1 VVIVDRRAIERP
13 SSKQETTLK
22 TSTPRS
28 RPRRRTAESPARR
41 RNRLSLEVPI
51 GRLKPN
57 PRNPRNHNAAQV
69 EAIAKSIDAFGFN
82 APILVDREDT
92 IIAGHGRYL
101 AAKRRGLNSV
111 PVIRLE
117 HLTPA
122 QAQAYMLADNKL
134 SDRSDWDEKLLAVHL
149 RELAELAV
157 DFEVEATG
165 FEVAEIDMRIQ
176 GLGEQRNAG
185 EPDPA
190 DELPAIDEQP
200 ISRPGDLWTL
210 GRHRLFCGD
219 SLDSASYAILMD
231 GELAAM
237 VIADPPYNV
246 PINGHVSG
254 LGKIRHREF
263 AMATGEMS
271 PAEFTGFLTDFR
283 KQCAEHSRDSS
294 IQYVFTDWR
303 HLDEMLAAAR
313 AVSAELINL
322 CVWNKTT
329 AGMGSF
335 YRSQH
340 ELVLVFKKGRSSHQN
355 NVQLG
360 RHGRNRSNVWTYP
373 SVNGAA
379 AKGHHK
385 QLKALHPTVKPVALV
400 ADAILDTTARKDI
413 VLDPFMGSGT
423 TIMAAELTG
432 RRGYGIEIDPL
443 YVDRA
448 IRRWQG
454 FTGKIAYHQSGR
466 SFAELERKRSTGDDV
481 AAE

>member
-1 VVIVDRRAIERP
+1 VVIVVRRAIERP
-13 SSKQETTLK
+13 SNKQETTLK
-22 TSTPRS
+22 TVSPRS
-28 RPRRRTAESPARR
+28 HPRRRTAESTAKQ

-69 EAIAKSIDAFGFN
+69 EAIAKSIETFGFN
-82 APILVDREDT
+82 APILVDRDDT

-101 AAKRRGLNSV
+101 AAKRRGLQSV

-149 RELAELAV
+149 RELTELAV
-157 DFEVEATG
+157 DFEIEATG

-176 GLGEQRNAG
+176 GLGVEQNPG
-185 EPDPA
+185 ERDPA
-190 DELPAIDEQP
+190 DKLPAVEE
-200 ISRPGDLWTL
+200 RPVARRGDFWTL
-210 GRHRLFCGD
+210 GEHRLVCGD
-219 SLDSASYAILMD
+219 SRDPASYETLMS
-231 GELAAM
+231 GKLAAM
-237 VIADPPYNV
+237 VMADPPYNV

-254 LGKIRHREF
+254 LGKTRHREF
-263 AMATGEMS
+263 AMASGEMS
-271 PAEFTGFLTDFR
+271 SAEFTGFLSDFL
-283 KQCAEHSRDSS
+283 KLCATHSRDAS
-294 IQYVFTDWR
+294 IHYVFMDWR
-303 HLDEMLAAAR
+303 HLNEMLAAGR
-313 AVSAELINL
+313 AVFAELLNL

-329 AGMGSF
+329 AGMGSL

-340 ELVLVFKKGRSSHQN
+340 ELVFVFKKGRASHRN
-355 NVQLG
+355 NIRLG
-360 RHGRNRSNVWTYP
+360 RYGRNRTNVWTYP

-379 AKGHHK
+379 TKGSK
-385 QLKALHPTVKPVALV
+385 ELKTVHPTVKPVALM

-443 YVDRA
+443 YVDRT
-448 IRRWQG
+448 IRRWQR
-454 FTGKIAYHQSGR
+454 FTGKTAHHQSGR
-466 SFAELERKRSTGDDV
+466 SFADLELERSTGDDV
-481 AAE
+481 AAQ

>member
-1 VVIVDRRAIERP
+1 
-13 SSKQETTLK
+13 LK
-22 TSTPRS
+22 TVSQRS
-28 RPRRRTAESPARR
+28 RTSQRAAKSPRPAI
-41 RNRLSLEVPI
+41 RLSLEVPI
-51 GRLKPN
+51 GTLKPN
-57 PRNPRNHNAAQV
+57 PRNPRNHNSAHV
-69 EAIAKSIDAFGFN
+69 EALGKSIDTFGFT
-82 APILVDREDT
+82 APILVDRGGM

-101 AAKRRGLNSV
+101 AAKQRGLKSV

-149 RELAELAV
+149 RELTELAV
-157 DFEVEATG
+157 DFEIEATG
-165 FEVAEIDMRIQ
+165 FEVAEIDMR
-176 GLGEQRNAG
+176 LRALSVERNPG
-185 EPDPA
+185 EPDRA
-190 DELPAIDEQP
+190 DELPAIEEQP
-200 ISRPGDLWTL
+200 ISRPGDLCSL

-219 SLDSASYAILMD
+219 SRDPASYAMLMD

-254 LGKIRHREF
+254 LGKTRHREF

-271 PAEFTGFLTDFR
+271 PAEFTRFLTDFR

-322 CVWNKTT
+322 CVWNKS
-329 AGMGSF
+329 APGMGSL

-340 ELVLVFKKGRSSHQN
+340 ELVLVFKKGRGSHRN

-373 SVNGAA
+373 SVNAA
-379 AKGHHK
+379 ATKGSK
-385 QLKALHPTVKPVALV
+385 QLKSLHPTMKPVALV

-466 SFAELERKRSTGDDV
+466 SFAELERERSTGNDV
-481 AAE
+481 TAQ